1 MVQMFHVAKTRPLLP
16 NKSLQCCH
24 NALAKRA
31 PMHACSQQG
40 TTRNGNNNDINNQTR
55 KKKLF
60 PGGTLCLMPP
70 SIDVLGRQFC
80 DNSVPVALRRSW
92 LRASPTS
99 IVGHSGEL
107 PQPGR
112 QRQPDASPVQ
122 LHMFHQHARA
132 GSEAAKRH
140 GIQSNI
146 FRALF
151 N

>member
-16 NKSLQCCH
+16 NKLLATTLWQKGPPCMPVLNKVLQETT
-24 NALAKRA
+24 
-31 PMHACSQQG
+31 STTTS
-40 TTRNGNNNDINNQTR
+40 TTRQER
-55 KKKLF
+55 KKLF

-99 IVGHSGEL
+99 IVGHSGAL

-122 LHMFHQHARA
+122 LHMFHQYARA